1 MERAALRRNRPALH
15 HATGLIS
22 IIALGLVC
30 AFVGG
35 MAAQRLRLPPL
46 VGYLVAGIA
55 IGPFTPG
62 FVGDPEL
69 AAQLAELGVILLM
82 FGVGLHFSLKDL
94 MAVRAIALPGAIVQ
108 IAAAT
113 AMGAGLAAAFGW
125 SLGAGIVFGLALSVA
140 STVVLLRAL
149 EGRGLL
155 DSDKGRIAVGWL
167 IVEDLAMVLALVL
180 LPALAPSL
188 GGVAPQGGQGGAA
201 HGLLATLALTLAKV
215 GVFMAVMLI
224 GGRRFVPYLLGL
236 AARTGSRELFTLAV
250 LASAVGI
257 AFASSELFG
266 VSFAL
271 GAFFAGMVLAES
283 DLSHQAAA
291 DSLPLQDAF
300 AVLFFV
306 SVGMLFDPGILIRE
320 PLSVLGVL
328 GVIVVG
334 KSLAAIAIVLAFG
347 HPVGTALT
355 IAASLAQIGE
365 FSFILAGLGISLKL
379 LPESGR
385 DLILGGALLSITL
398 NPLFFALAERAS
410 AWLGERPEWRRRLE
424 RRGAAP
430 LAVGG
435 HEPGMAGH
443 AVLVGYGRVGSAIAG
458 ALADWNLP
466 YVVVERDRRRV
477 EELRAVGVPAVF
489 GDAAASGILEAAGI
503 ASARLLV
510 VATPDSHQGRRLLRK
525 ARAANPTIDS
535 VVRTHSDAERRRL
548 EEDGVGLV
556 LMAERELA
564 LGMMTYALRSLGV
577 REGDARLFVDTSRT
591 ESQVAPATEPESPA
605 PELRQRRDEPE

>member
-1 MERAALRRNRPALH
+1 MQ
-15 HATGLIS
+15 HATELIS

-30 AFVGG
+30 AFIGG
-35 MAAQRLRLPPL
+35 MLAQRIRLPPL

-62 FVGDPEL
+62 FVGDPAL
-69 AAQLAELGVILLM
+69 ASQLAELGVILLM
-82 FGVGLHFSLKDL
+82 FGVGLHFSIGDL
-94 MAVRAIALPGAIVQ
+94 LAVRTIALPGAIVQ
-108 IAAAT
+108 IGVAT
-113 AMGAGLAAAFGW
+113 AMGAGLAWGFGW
-125 SLGAGIVFGLALSVA
+125 GAGAGLVFGLALSVA

-155 DSDKGRIAVGWL
+155 DTDKGRIAVGWL
-167 IVEDLAMVLALVL
+167 IVEDLAMVVALVL
-180 LPALAPSL
+180 LPAVAPAL
-188 GGVAPQGGQGGAA
+188 GGEAAEMVGHHAAPD
-201 HGLLATLALTLAKV
+201 HGLWVTLGLTLAKV
-215 GVFMAVMLI
+215 GVFIAVMLI
-224 GGRRFVPYLLGL
+224 GGRRVVPYLLGL

-257 AFASSELFG
+257 AYASSELFG

-306 SVGMLFDPGILIRE
+306 SVGMLFDPGIVLRE
-320 PLSVLGVL
+320 PLAILGVV
-328 GVIVVG
+328 GVIVLG

-379 LPESGR
+379 LPPEGR

-398 NPLFFALAERAS
+398 NPLFFGLADRVS
-410 AWLGERPEWRRRLE
+410 RWLGERPDLRRRFE
-424 RRGAAP
+424 RGAAAP
-430 LAVGG
+430 LPVRA
-435 HEPGMAGH
+435 ASALSGH
-443 AVLVGYGRVGSAIAG
+443 AVIIGYGRVGSAIG
-458 ALADWNLP
+458 KALQDWNLP
-466 YVVVERDRRRV
+466 FVVVERDRRRV
-477 EELRAVGVPAVF
+477 EELRSQGVPAVF
-489 GDAAASGILEAAGI
+489 GDATAPGILDAADIG
-503 ASARLLV
+503 SARLVV
-510 VATPDSHQGRRLLRK
+510 VATPDPHQARRLLTK
-525 ARAANPTIDS
+525 ARAANPGIDS
-535 VVRTHSDAERRRL
+535 VVRTHSDSERRRL

-577 REGDARLFVDTSRT
+577 REGEARLFVDSSRS
-591 ESQVAPATEPESPA
+591 ESQETPLAEPDQPV